1 MDNKGNHISLNKD
14 TFQKVFELYYNPLC
28 RFASAYLKDADNAE
42 EIVQQVFINLWQQ
55 KDTIDPDRQIKSYLF
70 TAVKNRCLNHIRDR
84 KKFRSYY
91 LDVEAEL
98 EIPIAGKDNLLEQ
111 DLEKQLAEA
120 LDKLPEKCRE
130 IFMLC
135 RFENMKY
142 KEVAKKLDISQ
153 KTVEAQMTKALKI
166 LREELKDIWILI
178 ILWYLTGLN

>member
-28 RFASAYLKDADNAE
+28 RFAAAYIKDADNAE

-70 TAVKNRCLNHIRDR
+70 TSVKNRCLNHIRDH

-98 EIPIAGKDNLLEQ
+98 EIPVAEKDNLLEQ

-120 LDKLPEKCRE
+120 LEKLPEKCRE

-135 RFENMKY
+135 RFEDMKY
-142 KEVAKKLDISQ
+142 KEVAQKLNISQ
-153 KTVEAQMTKALKI
+153 KTVEAQMSKALKI
-166 LREELKDIWILI
+166 LREELKDIWIVI
-178 ILWYLTGLN
+178 IFFYLPGLN